1 MQATSPDAEVYRLRR
16 QLWFQSELLAA
27 LADDQPVQALM
38 VRLGQFVRGT
48 AALYDESGH
57 IAASVGEGPIR
68 LIAHELV
75 PRDRSVQRF
84 GVGRYHVLAGPVVM
98 RGSGYW
104 VALASRYPATID
116 EIGEPLLE
124 GTQRMLSAM
133 RGARS
138 LSRTQEQTRARHL
151 LTLLSREVTSDRV
164 PALWRRLRGLR
175 FSPNQPMRAVV
186 AARTGSGRDSPRA
199 RADRLE
205 ALHESAYLTG
215 LPLVLAD
222 EPVDSPRE
230 EPLLVALA
238 PDEGPALSRWCARLA
253 TQHVVGVSEPFV
265 DLLHAPPAFRDARMA
280 VRVGTAAREETG
292 TDTDPDTDGRVVW
305 FEDVDLAT
313 WLLSSRPVDDLNS
326 RVARQFGELL
336 QRKELRDTLVVHLA
350 LGFEVA
356 ATAERLFLHQNS
368 VRYRLRRIEELIG
381 SPLHS
386 PATLANLYL
395 ALHEEIGAVSRT
407 VAAG

>member
-1 MQATSPDAEVYRLRR
+1 MGQVTSSDSEMYRLRR

-48 AALYDESGH
+48 AALYDEAGH
-57 IAASVGEGPIR
+57 VAASVGEGPIR

-75 PRDRSVQRF
+75 HRDRDVHRF

-104 VALASRYPATID
+104 VALASRYPSTID

-124 GTQRMLSAM
+124 STQRMLSAM

-151 LTLLSREVTSDRV
+151 LTLLALEVTSDRV

-186 AARTGSGRDSPRA
+186 AARTGIGRDSPRA

-205 ALHESAYLTG
+205 ALHESAHLTG

-222 EPVDSPRE
+222 EPTDSPRD

-238 PDEGPALSRWCARLA
+238 PDEEMALARWCARVA
-253 TQHVVGVSEPFV
+253 TQHVVGVSEPFT
-265 DLLHAPPAFRDARMA
+265 DLLHAPAAFRDARMA
-280 VRVGTAAREETG
+280 VRVGATSRRQDDA
-292 TDTDPDTDGRVVW
+292 DGPVVW

-313 WLLSSRPVDDLNS
+313 WLLSSRPVDDVNV
-326 RVARQFGELL
+326 RVTRQFGELL
-336 QRKELRDTLVVHLA
+336 QRDELRDTLVVHLA
-350 LGFEVA
+350 LGLDIA
-356 ATAERLFLHQNS
+356 ATAQRLFLHPNS
-368 VRYRLRRIEELIG
+368 VRYRLRRVEELIG
-381 SPLHS
+381 ASLQS

-395 ALHEEIGAVSRT
+395 AFHEAIGAVPEEADPG
-407 VAAG
+407 AAD

>member
-1 MQATSPDAEVYRLRR
+1 MTQATSLDVEVYRLRR

-27 LADDQPVQALM
+27 LADDQPVQSLM
-38 VRLGQFVRGT
+38 VRLGQLVRGT

-57 IAASVGEGPIR
+57 VAASVGEGPIR

-75 PRDRSVQRF
+75 PRAREVQRF

-124 GTQRMLSAM
+124 STQRMLSAM

-151 LTLLSREVTSDRV
+151 LTLLAREVTSDRV

-186 AARTGSGRDSPRA
+186 AARTGTGRDSPRA

-205 ALHESAYLTG
+205 ALHESAHLTG

-222 EPVDSPRE
+222 EPTDSPHD

-238 PDEGPALSRWCARLA
+238 PDEEPALARWCARLA
-253 TQHVVGVSEPFV
+253 AQHVVGVSEPFI
-265 DLLHAPPAFRDARMA
+265 DLLHAPAAFRDARMA
-280 VRVGTAAREETG
+280 VRVGTAPRRE
-292 TDTDPDTDGRVVW
+292 DSDGVVVW

-313 WLLSSRPVDDLNS
+313 WLLSSRPVDDVNV

-336 QRKELRDTLVVHLA
+336 QREELRDTLVVHLA
-350 LGFEVA
+350 LRLDVA
-356 ATAERLFLHQNS
+356 ATAQRLFLHQNS

-381 SPLHS
+381 SSLQS

-395 ALHEEIGAVSRT
+395 AFHEAIGAVPVDVDT
-407 VAAG
+407 EGAG